1 MNGPLLDFVAACIVM
16 GIGIGTDVAIA
27 TALRAKQLNTYKI
40 ALVWILGVSLTHTL
54 FPMLG
59 YLTTYFSIQVFPML
73 TPVVGIIAFLC
84 ISQFLYSEFKEL
96 AMQTEDSESSDKHFL
111 VSFALILAVSW
122 DALWSGPAKSAQV
135 VGWSEIMIWG
145 SFLLVGIMVAVS
157 AVTSWYLG
165 RWLLMVHNRAISDKA
180 QHIALWMQYSIIAY
194 FGLLA
199 LLRYTF
205 QFDVQW
211 WQVLMLAASLT
222 FLALQVTITKSK
234 QQNSLD
240 SIA

>member
-1 MNGPLLDFVAACIVM
+1 MDFIAACLVM
-16 GIGIGTDVAIA
+16 GVGIGTDVAIA
-27 TALRAKQLNTYKI
+27 TALRAKQLNTAKI
-40 ALVWILGVSLTHTL
+40 AIVWILGVSLTHTL

-84 ISQFLYSEFKEL
+84 ISQFLYTEFKEL
-96 AMQTEDSESSDKHFL
+96 ASPEEEIEGKDKHFL

-135 VGWSEIMIWG
+135 VGWSEVMIWG
-145 SFLLVGIMVAVS
+145 SFLLVGVMVAVS

-165 RWLLMVHNRAISDKA
+165 RWLLMVHNRAISNKA
-180 QHIALWMQYSIIAY
+180 QHVALWMQYSIIAY

-205 QFDVQW
+205 QFEVQW
-211 WQVLMLAASLT
+211 WQILCLAASIT
-222 FLALQVTITKSK
+222 FMVLQITIAKSK
-234 QQNSLD
+234 QQSHLN